1 MKRFVAYIAVLVT
14 LVAARAGAAQTVGVA
29 GDRFTI
35 DLADGAGPHAKF
47 LLFISYFDAL
57 RATDP
62 AGDLAYIANTLRFD
76 GIRVLPNWQRRLATY
91 CPEET
96 ADRLFDASGKVRGDT
111 TPATGPLKKLIDLIE
126 TARRHTLVVDVT
138 FTRDTVPGLSVDNYI
153 RAVTRTSTLLR
164 PYRNVIFD
172 LDNEV
177 ELHGMTEADIRRLRD
192 AIVANADPKI
202 GDPHRIVMASRSGDI
217 SDVAAYNTR
226 TQMNAVAYHDP
237 READWAARVPA
248 VVATLRAARLPV
260 YLQEPQAWNSGLSI
274 CGSVEGKGK
283 DADGDPEDF
292 RTAVR
297 KARTSGA
304 AAWTFHTRQSFRLHA
319 GGSLRSRIR
328 ANPAQKALL
337 ESLYSTR

>member
-1 MKRFVAYIAVLVT
+1 MKRLAGSIAVLVT
-14 LVAARAGAAQTVGVA
+14 LLVPRAAAAQTIGVA

-35 DLADGAGPHAKF
+35 DLEDGKGPQPKF

-57 RATDP
+57 RATDSD
-62 AGDLAYIANTLRFD
+62 GDLSYIATTLHFD

-96 ADRLFDASGKVRGDT
+96 ADRLFDASGNIRGDT
-111 TPATGPLKKLIDLIE
+111 SPATGPLAKLIALIE
-126 TARRHTLVVDVT
+126 TARRHKLIVDVT

-153 RAVTRTSTLLR
+153 RAVTRAATLLR
-164 PYRNVIFD
+164 PYRNVVFD

-177 ELHGMTEADIRRLRD
+177 ELHGMTETDVRRLRD
-192 AIVANADPKI
+192 AIVANADPRI
-202 GDPHRIVMASRSGDI
+202 GDPHRIVVASRSGDI
-217 SDVAAYNTR
+217 TDVAAYNKR
-226 TQMNAVAYHDP
+226 TGMSAVAYHDP

-248 VVATLRAARLPV
+248 VVANLRAAGMPV

-283 DADGDPEDF
+283 DADGDANHF

-297 KARTSGA
+297 NARAAGA

-328 ANPAQKALL
+328 ASATEKALL
-337 ESLYSTR
+337 ERLYSTR